1 MVMHKPPNEW
11 ERPVMKI
18 STIGLDLAKEVFQIH
33 AVDIHGKVVQK
44 KKLKRKEMS
53 TYFAQL
59 EPCLIGM
66 EACGSSHYWA
76 RKLQSMGHTVKLMA
90 PQFVKPY
97 VKTKKNDA
105 ADAEAL

>member
-1 MVMHKPPNEW
+1 
-11 ERPVMKI
+11 MKI

-33 AVDIHGKVVQK
+33 AVDEHGKVVQK

-53 TYFAQL
+53 TYYANL

-76 RKLQSMGHTVKLMA
+76 RKLQSMGHTVKQMA
-90 PQFVKPY
+90 FAIRQAVCE
-97 VKTKKNDA
+97 NQQ
-105 ADAEAL
+105 ERCGGCRSHL